1 MVVGPRSPP
10 PPVLGHPC
18 GAVSRSNRG
27 RPAEGYAP
35 AAEKKRSR
43 KFVDR
48 GRIAPVV
55 EGRLLLGGGGTHA
68 GLEKVWIAGSHGL
81 GDSAWV
87 PTA

>member
-1 MVVGPRSPP
+1 MPLVPEALVSENK
-10 PPVLGHPC
+10 C
-18 GAVSRSNRG
+18 SRSSVN
-27 RPAEGYAP
+27 
-35 AAEKKRSR
+35 
-43 KFVDR
+43 R

-55 EGRLLLGGGGTHA
+55 EGRLLPGGGGTHA